1 MKDATN
7 IIKVKK
13 IELIINREKA
23 VATRGK
29 MMKTNL
35 ITLNLITGY
44 LPGFLKPH
52 TVTELWKIVAITEGQ
67 GDRDGG
73 YGLGWE
79 VIAEKQEFGCCS
91 HQSECVFHDG
101 KILSKP

>member
-13 IELIINREKA
+13 VELITLIIIITLNN
-23 VATRGK
+23 
-29 MMKTNL
+29 NL

-52 TVTELWKIVAITEGQ
+52 TVTELWKIVANTEGQ

>member
-1 MKDATN
+1 
-7 IIKVKK
+7 
-13 IELIINREKA
+13 
-23 VATRGK
+23 

-52 TVTELWKIVAITEGQ
+52 TVTELWKIVANTEGQ

-91 HQSECVFHDG
+91 RQSECVFHDG